1 MDKAGQNKKPLALV
15 INGEIWIQVNNFQ
28 ESKEY
33 DRHFMTKR
41 LENGHEVFIFG
52 NGKNGSRPGDR
63 FALSLKQTKPDPE
76 LNGQLGDM
84 NLNPNPS
91 EKLKGIYRAVIMN
104 NEDPEESNRLQ
115 VKIDAIPE
123 MGLLWAPAI
132 LPSKDKNL
140 IIPSVGD
147 IVWISFKEGDPNQ
160 PLWLGKIYDES

>member
-1 MDKAGQNKKPLALV
+1 MDKVGQNQPPISLV

-28 ESKEY
+28 DSREY

-63 FALSLKQTKPDPE
+63 FALSLKQTKSDPE
-76 LNGQLGDM
+76 LNGQLGNM
-84 NLNPNPS
+84 NLNSNPS

-104 NEDPEESNRLQ
+104 NEDPEENLRLH

-123 MGLLWAPAI
+123 MGLLWASPI

-140 IIPSVGD
+140 VIPSVGD
-147 IVWISFKEGDPNQ
+147 IVWISFKEGDPQQ
-160 PLWLGKIYDES
+160 PLWLGKINDEV

>member
-1 MDKAGQNKKPLALV
+1 MDKAGKNKEPLALV
-15 INGEIWIQVNNFQ
+15 INGEIWIQVNSFQ

-63 FALSLKQTKPDPE
+63 FALSLKQQRPSSK
-76 LNGQLGDM
+76 LNGPFEDIKLT
-84 NLNPNPS
+84 PIS
-91 EKLKGIYRAVIMN
+91 FEKLKGIYRAVIIN
-104 NEDPEESNRLQ
+104 NEDPEENRRLQ

-123 MGLLWAPAI
+123 MGLLWAPPI

-147 IVWISFKEGDPNQ
+147 IVWISFKEGDPQ
-160 PLWLGKIYDES
+160 KPLWLGKIYDEV

>member
-1 MDKAGQNKKPLALV
+1 
-15 INGEIWIQVNNFQ
+15 
-28 ESKEY
+28 
-33 DRHFMTKR
+33 MTKR

-63 FALSLKQTKPDPE
+63 FSLSLKQKSINPE
-76 LNGQLGDM
+76 LNGQLNEM
-84 NLNPNPS
+84 NVSSIPS

-104 NEDPEESNRLQ
+104 NEDPEENNRLK

-123 MGLLWAPAI
+123 MGLLWAPPI

-147 IVWISFKEGDPNQ
+147 IVWISFKEGDPQ
-160 PLWLGKIYDES
+160 KPLWLGKIYDES